1 MKIAMGADHA
11 GFLLKEELRRRL
23 EQKGHEVVD
32 HGTHSPESTDYP
44 DYAEAVARDV
54 AEGRAERGILVC
66 ASGVGMS
73 IAANKVPGIR
83 AALGTI
89 PEEVE
94 LVRAHNDANVLTLG
108 AKFTNVPTAEAL
120 ADIFLTKEFDGGG
133 RHSRRLE
140 KIAALECKGAGQPK
154 SEGTR

>member
-1 MKIAMGADHA
+1 MKIAVGADHA

-23 EQKGHEVVD
+23 EQKGYQIVD
-32 HGTHSPESTDYP
+32 HGTHSQESTDYP

-54 AEGRAERGILVC
+54 AGGGAERGILVC

-83 AALGTI
+83 AALGTS

-108 AKFTNVPTAEAL
+108 AKFTDAPTAEAL
-120 ADIFLTKEFDGGG
+120 TDIFLTKEFDGGE
-133 RHSRRLE
+133 RHSRRVA
-140 KIAALECKGAGQPK
+140 KIARLESKGAGQPK
-154 SEGTR
+154 PEEAL